1 MLDREALVWAPSALM
16 QVFCTPFDENLVT
29 VQMPPLHR
37 ITFPLKLFLIPH
49 FLRECSL
56 EDTRKTLIES
66 VTEVLQA
73 AHPSRLG
80 SIADMRISMSSTNS
94 FMNLR
99 EARQ

>member
-1 MLDREALVWAPSALM
+1 VLDREAPVWAPCVLE
-16 QVFCTPFDENLVT
+16 ENLVT

-49 FLRECSL
+49 SLSECSL
-56 EDTRKTLIES
+56 EGTRKTLFES

-73 AHPSRLG
+73 AHLSRLG

-99 EARQ
+99 AARQ